1 MQAHT
6 NLDDIE
12 DLEDLADGDSNMYPG
27 GGMQLSSAAQR
38 QRGQQNI
45 NQNTYSSTTDYENSE
60 TASYDLS

>member
-12 DLEDLADGDSNMYPG
+12 DLEDLADGDSSMYPG

-45 NQNTYSSTTDYENSE
+45 NQNTYSSTTDY
-60 TASYDLS
+60 